1 MSARLATKAE
11 KAPRENSAIQK
22 STEFFFDESGNRPVA
37 LLLPGE
43 ESFQLFR
50 YDLILSGPVWY
61 RAPEIKDTG
70 LAGRLRKN
78 QKRGE
83 ALRYDFQPW

>member
-11 KAPRENSAIQK
+11 KAPHENSAIQK
-22 STEFFFDESGNRPVA
+22 STEFFFDESGNRTVA

-50 YDLILSGPVWY
+50 YDLI
-61 RAPEIKDTG
+61 
-70 LAGRLRKN
+70 
-78 QKRGE
+78 
-83 ALRYDFQPW
+83 